1 MNDQNEQT
9 QPQPE
14 KVERVN
20 ELGQRIRDDGQV
32 DLRSYYVG
40 NAAPGRGDAHSEKM
54 VPKVNAEKLL
64 PKAVAAALGQKTWDR
79 ATGEM
84 TPKGQRYLKNALR
97 MDVDEFRKEFAA
109 KLRTAAEE
117 LLELTMEEVEKI
129 PPAARAYTLA
139 VLVDKAQQLENKSTM
154 AGTAVNVQINNFGSV
169 SKEDLIRKL
178 RGEIDELPVAA
189 QPVEQ
194 E

>member
-1 MNDQNEQT
+1 MSDEQP

-14 KVERVN
+14 RVERVN

-40 NAAPGRGDAHSEKM
+40 NAAPGRADAHSEKM
-54 VPKVNAEKLL
+54 VKKVNAEKLL
-64 PKAVAAALGQKTWDR
+64 PQAVAAALGQKSWQK
-79 ATGEM
+79 ATAPL
-84 TPKGQRYLKNALR
+84 TPNGQRYLKNALR

-109 KLRTAAEE
+109 KLRTAAED